1 MFEKITYTIIII
13 KKAFQFISD
22 LFDCATVT
30 ASAENL

>member
-1 MFEKITYTIIII
+1 MFEKITYTIII
-13 KKAFQFISD
+13 KKAFQFISV